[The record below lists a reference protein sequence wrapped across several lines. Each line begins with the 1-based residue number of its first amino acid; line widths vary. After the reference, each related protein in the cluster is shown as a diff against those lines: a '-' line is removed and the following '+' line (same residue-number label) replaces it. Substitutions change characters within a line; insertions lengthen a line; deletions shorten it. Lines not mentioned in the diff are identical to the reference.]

1 VTDSAPAPSP
11 RLPFA
16 HAVVANV
23 LANLVAAGI
32 LYFLAA
38 AAGYIEAKPE
48 VTGFVLAFL
57 VAAVPPVIVQALA
70 ARRTR

>member
-1 VTDSAPAPSP
+1 
-11 RLPFA
+11 
-16 HAVVANV
+16 VANV

-32 LYFLAA
+32 LYLLAA